1 MERTRDV
8 LLTRP
13 NQVDQ
18 KYKINKIL
26 IIKKVDDR
34 LVFITGSFIKN
45 ETPEDYIPLLNC
57 VTYQENLMDHTIKD
71 IPTH

>member
-45 ETPEDYIPLLNC
+45 ISEKKMKLLRTTFLFLT
-57 VTYQENLMDHTIKD
+57 VLRTKKI
-71 IPTH
+71 